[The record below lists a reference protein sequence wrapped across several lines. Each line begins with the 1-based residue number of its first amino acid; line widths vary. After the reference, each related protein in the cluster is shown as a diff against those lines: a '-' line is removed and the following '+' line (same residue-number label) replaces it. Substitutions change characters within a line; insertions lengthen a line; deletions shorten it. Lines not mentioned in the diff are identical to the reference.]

1 MRSDSSQFRSLNE
14 VISGVIIKLQNE
26 NLQTRNGQ
34 TTNPGELESGKDAKE
49 NRINEV
55 TVPQKHQ
62 LAIARKTVKTNSAML
77 GVMGGMSKR
86 KAHELL
92 SVHGTAA
99 EKTAAKNFLGVISAA
114 NTNNS
119 IKEEVNHIDEVTASK
134 KLAKLESARK
144 AVKVNTTWTGHAR
157 QKAHE
162 FLLRHGTAA
171 EKSAAKNFLGVI
183 ADVKD

>member
-1 MRSDSSQFRSLNE
+1 MTMRSDSSQFRSLNE

-34 TTNPGELESGKDAKE
+34 TTNPSELESGKNAKE
-49 NRINEV
+49 NRIN
-55 TVPQKHQ
+55 
-62 LAIARKTVKTNSAML
+62 
-77 GVMGGMSKR
+77 
-86 KAHELL
+86 
-92 SVHGTAA
+92 
-99 EKTAAKNFLGVISAA
+99 
-114 NTNNS
+114 
-119 IKEEVNHIDEVTASK
+119 EVTASK

-144 AVKVNTTWTGHAR
+144 AVKLNTTWTGHAR

-171 EKSAAKNFLGVI
+171 EKTAAKNFLGVI